1 MGTRK
6 GPKGVLYLFAWKSV
20 YKGGK
25 EKNKMQLDERTI
37 RLIAV
42 GASITANCQSCLQT
56 NLAKARENGSDEQEI
71 AEAIWVGKM
80 IRRGAAAKM
89 DRFVGSLNQAVPL
102 TAADSE
108 EGCECK

>member
-1 MGTRK
+1 
-6 GPKGVLYLFAWKSV
+6 
-20 YKGGK
+20 
-25 EKNKMQLDERTI
+25 MQLDERTM

-42 GASITANCQSCLQT
+42 GASITANCQPCLQT

-80 IRRGAAAKM
+80 VRQGAAAKM
-89 DRFVGSLNQAVPL
+89 DRFADHLSQAVAQ
-102 TAADSE
+102 TATGSE